1 MEWVHVGGTPVRM
14 KIYFAPLEGVTTY
27 IFRNAFA
34 EIYGHVDKYFAPF
47 ISPSEN
53 CPLTPRE
60 RKDIAPEN
68 NRGIHLVPQI
78 LTCRSEHFIDAA
90 KALSSMG
97 YGEINLNLGC
107 PSGTVCAKGKGA
119 GFLQDKDALQSFLDD
134 IYSYAESCGMKI
146 SVKTRLGYREPEE
159 FYSLIEIFNLFPI
172 SELIVH
178 PRIRTDFYKGDI
190 RKEYFAYAQ
199 DHCKC
204 TLVYNGNIFSVQD
217 YADLSS
223 ECGLGGDSA
232 MSVRVGGSAM
242 PERMGDSAMSGRVGE
257 PAKADRGEPA
267 MPERVGGSAQN
278 REFDPIM
285 LGRGLMSDPELAGK
299 IKNAVHDA
307 ATDALAVA
315 IGKHDDETRNE
326 ARNTDADG
334 TSAFAAE
341 TDFLKLR
348 RFHDTLYHEYQKVMA
363 PDINVLH
370 KMRELWTYWQVL
382 LEGKEREI
390 KRLMKAKKYED
401 YEAIVYP
408 LLEAAEESK

>member
-1 MEWVHVGGTPVRM
+1 MIWFEWLHVGGTTVRM

-27 IFRNAFA
+27 IFRNVFA

-47 ISPSEN
+47 ISSSEN

-119 GFLQDKDALQSFLDD
+119 GFLQDKDALQNFLDD

-159 FYSLIEIFNLFPI
+159 FYSLMEIFNLFPI

-190 RKEYFAYAQ
+190 RKEYFAYARE
-199 DHCKC
+199 HSKC
-204 TLVYNGNIFSVQD
+204 PLVYNGNICSVKD

-232 MSVRVGGSAM
+232 M
-242 PERMGDSAMSGRVGE
+242 
-257 PAKADRGEPA
+257 
-267 MPERVGGSAQN
+267 PERVGGSAQN
-278 REFDPIM
+278 RELDPIM
-285 LGRGLMSDPELAGK
+285 LGRGLVSDPELASRLKGP
-299 IKNAVHDA
+299 N
-307 ATDALAVA
+307 
-315 IGKHDDETRNE
+315 
-326 ARNTDADG
+326 G
-334 TSAFAAE
+334 TSAWGAE

-382 LEGKEREI
+382 FDGKEREI

-401 YEAIVYP
+401 YEDAVYHRIF
-408 LLEAAEESK
+408 S